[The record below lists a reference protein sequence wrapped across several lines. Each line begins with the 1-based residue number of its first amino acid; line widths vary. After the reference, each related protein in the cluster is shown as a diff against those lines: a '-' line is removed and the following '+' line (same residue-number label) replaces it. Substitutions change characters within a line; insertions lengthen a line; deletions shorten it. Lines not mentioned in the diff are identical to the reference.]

1 MRRTAASPPQPE
13 RASQRPAPAVHAPAE
28 LGDCSEAAAAG
39 GSRCDAAVQTAAEPL
54 AADAQAIWA
63 RVAATVA
70 QDPRVLSSLQA
81 SLSGAHAAQP
91 WRVLSSR

>member
-1 MRRTAASPPQPE
+1 MRGAAASPPQPE
-13 RASQRPAPAVHAPAE
+13 RASQRPAPAVQTPAE
-28 LGDCSEAAAAG
+28 LGDCGEAAAAG
-39 GSRCDAAVQTAAEPL
+39 GSRCDAAAQTEPAEPL

-81 SLSGAHAAQP
+81 SFGGAHAAQTP
-91 WRVLSSR
+91 DL

>member
-1 MRRTAASPPQPE
+1 
-13 RASQRPAPAVHAPAE
+13 
-28 LGDCSEAAAAG
+28 
-39 GSRCDAAVQTAAEPL
+39 VQTAAEPL

-81 SLSGAHAAQP
+81 SFGGAHAARP
-91 WRVLSSR
+91 RRLLSSR